1 MGPTDRNLPSHA
13 RAVVIGCGIVGN
25 SVAYH
30 LGRLGWRDIVLLD
43 KGPLPNPGG
52 STGHASNFIYLVDH
66 SKEMTALTIES
77 VKQYK
82 EMGVF
87 IESGGVEV
95 ARTKERMQE
104 LTRRMASAMSWGIE
118 PVALVSPSETK
129 RLVPYLDESIILGGF
144 YTPGVGVVD
153 SLRAG
158 TLMRERGQSAGAL
171 AVAAKT
177 EVLGID
183 VEHGRVRRVRT
194 TEGDVEADT
203 VVITCGVWSPRVA
216 RMAGTQIP
224 LTPAVH
230 QMIDVGPVPRFAG
243 AKSDIEFPIVRDMDT
258 NMYERQAGGDLEIG
272 SYAHRP
278 ILYDP
283 DDIPSL
289 AQAALSPTEFPFTQ
303 PDFELQMQHALELMP
318 EIVGDEKVGV
328 KYAIN
333 GILSL
338 TPDGMPVL
346 GESPDVKGLW
356 AAAAVWVKEG
366 PGTGKAIAEWMVH
379 GESEIDLHS
388 SDIARFHEHQK
399 TRAHVRARAAEGF
412 NKTYGIVH
420 PGEQWASNREVR
432 LSPFNARERELGA
445 TFFEAAGWE
454 RPQWYESN
462 APLLEEFGDRVT
474 RRTAEWESRWWSPII
489 NAEHLAMRERAGL
502 FDLSAFTI
510 FDITGPS
517 ALQSVQCVALR
528 QMDVPVG
535 RVVYTPV
542 LSPTGGFKSDLTI
555 MRLGDE
561 HFRVVTGGASGMS
574 DRKWFQDHLPPDGTA
589 QLTDLTSSTTTIGLW
604 GPRARDILATLT
616 MDDVSNDGFKFG
628 TCRTIEAGTL
638 RVLASRIS
646 YVGDL
651 GWELYIPMDQG
662 LKLWDLLWEMG
673 KQHGLTPC
681 GIGVYGTTGRL
692 EKCYRAHG
700 NELETEYNVV
710 EAGMTAPRV
719 KDEDFVGKEAHL
731 RHRQEEP
738 AAIMC
743 TLTVDDHTSSTGE
756 KRYMLGREPILTH
769 EGKRIVDRHGRGSY
783 VTSAGA
789 GPSIGKHIL
798 MAYLPPEHARA
809 GAALSV
815 QYMGERYPVTV
826 AVAGPT
832 PVFDPENLRIRS

>member
-1 MGPTDRNLPSHA
+1 MSLPKHA
-13 RAVVIGCGIVGN
+13 RVVVIGCGIVGN

-30 LGRLGWRDIVLLD
+30 HGRLGWRDIVLLD

-66 SKEMTALTIES
+66 SKEMTALTVES

-104 LTRRMASAMSWGIE
+104 LTRRMASAASWGIE
-118 PVALVSPSETK
+118 PVSMASPAEIK

-171 AVAAKT
+171 TVAAKT

-194 TEGDVEADT
+194 TEGDVEADA

-289 AQAALSPTEFPFTQ
+289 AKAALSPTEFPFTQ

-356 AAAAVWVKEG
+356 SAAAVWVNEG
-366 PGTGKAIAEWMVH
+366 PGTGKAMAEWMVH

-420 PGEQWASNREVR
+420 PSEQWASNRDVR
-432 LSPFNARERELGA
+432 LAPFHERERELGA

-454 RPQWYESN
+454 RPMWYESN

-474 RRTAEWESRWWSPII
+474 RRTSEWESRWWSPLI

-510 FDITGPS
+510 FDIEGPG
-517 ALQSVQCVALR
+517 ALGAVQKVTLR
-528 QMDVPVG
+528 QMDVPSG
-535 RVVYTPV
+535 RNVYTPV
-542 LSPTGGFKSDLTI
+542 LSPNGGFKSDLTI
-555 MRLGDE
+555 MRLGDD
-561 HFRVVTGGASGMS
+561 HFRVVTGGAAGMS
-574 DRKWFQDHLPPDGTA
+574 DKKWFGDHLPADGSA
-589 QLTDLTSSTTTIGLW
+589 QLFDLTSSMTTVGLW
-604 GPRARDILATLT
+604 GPRARDILASATSE
-616 MDDVSNDGFKFG
+616 DVSNEGFKFG
-628 TCRTIEAGTL
+628 ACRTIDVGTV

-651 GWELYIPMDQG
+651 GWELYVPIEQG
-662 LKLWDLLWEMG
+662 ERLWDLLWG
-673 KQHGLTPC
+673 AGRPLGLAAC

-710 EAGMTAPRV
+710 EAGMQAPRV
-719 KDEDFVGKEAHL
+719 KAEDFVGKEAHL
-731 RHRQEEP
+731 RQREEGP
-738 AAIMC
+738 AAVLC
-743 TLTVDDHTSSTGE
+743 TLTVDDPRAQSGE
-756 KRYMLGREPILTH
+756 KRYMLGREPILTRD
-769 EGKRIVDRHGRGSY
+769 GKRIVDRHGRGSY

-789 GPSIGKHIL
+789 GPSVGKHIL
-798 MAYLPPEHARA
+798 MAYLTPEESLLRNQ
-809 GAALSV
+809 LLV
-815 QYMGERYPVTV
+815 EYMGERYPVSV
-826 AVAGPT
+826 AVAGAAPL
-832 PVFDPENLRIRS
+832 FDPQDTRIRS